1 MIRPQI
7 LLSIGLLGSI
17 TFFAMFWGETEIA
30 TGGITLIGALSMKIL
45 EKEQEIIMQQIEYKE
60 SPSPHVVITNFMSTT
75 AARECGVHW

>member
-1 MIRPQI
+1 MLIRPQI

-45 EKEQEIIMQQIEYKE
+45 EKE
-60 SPSPHVVITNFMSTT
+60 
-75 AARECGVHW
+75 